1 MSLDGNHIYNIK
13 GSQWTK
19 QGPEYAEGGRENWG
33 RGGGAYS
40 SSSRAGGEGTGSLVG
55 AGEGSEVGLGF
66 VGHCESGFYTGD
78 FPGS

>member
-1 MSLDGNHIYNIK
+1 MSWDLN
-13 GSQWTK
+13 
-19 QGPEYAEGGRENWG
+19 AEEAVLQDSREEHVKEEGELGAGGR
-33 RGGGAYS
+33 GAYS

-66 VGHCESGFYTGD
+66 VGHYESGFYTGD

>member
-1 MSLDGNHIYNIK
+1 MSWDLN
-13 GSQWTK
+13 
-19 QGPEYAEGGRENWG
+19 AEEAVLQDSREEHVKEEG
-33 RGGGAYS
+33 ELGGGGAYS
-40 SSSRAGGEGTGSLVG
+40 SSSRAGGEGNGSLVG